1 VEQVHPSGIST
12 IQSAGHEIESTHQFR
27 RDLGTV
33 SAIPESWNIM
43 PVLPDCWETE
53 MSERLDRV
61 VVHEDGSGNQSCT
74 STITDIE
81 LCYRGPGAAR
91 SLRRLKP
98 GEELNDELINAL
110 LRSDLASHRAIEE
123 TAILNLK
130 PRKGCEKRLTVVY
143 FLCDDGQTWCLQ
155 SAILATSFGGST

>member
-1 VEQVHPSGIST
+1 
-12 IQSAGHEIESTHQFR
+12 
-27 RDLGTV
+27 
-33 SAIPESWNIM
+33 M

-91 SLRRLKP
+91 SLRRLKT
-98 GEELNDELINAL
+98 GEELKDELINAYIEL

-130 PRKGCEKRLTVVY
+130 PNRPWKR
-143 FLCDDGQTWCLQ
+143 CDKD
-155 SAILATSFGGST
+155 